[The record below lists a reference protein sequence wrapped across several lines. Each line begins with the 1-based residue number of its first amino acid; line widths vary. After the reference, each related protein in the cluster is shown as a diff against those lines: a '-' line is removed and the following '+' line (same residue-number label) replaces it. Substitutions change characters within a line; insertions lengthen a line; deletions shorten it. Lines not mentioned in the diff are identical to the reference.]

1 LSTAL
6 VNGVGLR
13 YEIHGEGFPIVLLN
27 GLGGNRKDW
36 YEQVPVF
43 SQHYQTIT
51 YDHRGTGDS
60 NKPETGYSIDQFADD
75 CIGVLDHLDLERVHL
90 VGYSMGGRIA
100 QVIASRHPNRVAAL
114 VLAATAA
121 KPNALN
127 LYSLKL
133 GAYLYK
139 NYGPSAAASV
149 GPLVDFTHSYFAKAL
164 PVLVDKLGAVPENP
178 MPLHAFMGHVGAIE
192 GHDTSGV
199 LGSIRSPTLVV
210 IGDQEWLN
218 PLPDANALVEG
229 IPDARLQVIT
239 GASHGLIVE
248 QPEQFNQCVLD
259 FFCEYHRLADGLS
272 LS

>member
-1 LSTAL
+1 MSTAQINGVKICYE
-6 VNGVGLR
+6 VNGS
-13 YEIHGEGFPIVLLN
+13 GFPIILLM

-36 YEQVPVF
+36 HEQVPVF
-43 SQHYQTIT
+43 AKHYRTIS

-60 NKPETGYSIDQFADD
+60 DKPETGYSISQFADD
-75 CIGVLDHLDLERVHL
+75 CIGLLDHLNLDRAHL

-100 QVIASRHPNRVAAL
+100 QLIASRYPNRVAAL

-121 KPNALN
+121 KPNSLN

-133 GAYLYK
+133 GAYLYE

-149 GPLVDFTHSYFAKAL
+149 GPLVEFTPSYFSRTL
-164 PVLVDKLGAVPENP
+164 PTLVNKLGAIPENP
-178 MPLHAFMGHVGAIE
+178 MPLHAFLGHVDAIE
-192 GHDTSGV
+192 NHDTTGI
-199 LGSIRSPTLVV
+199 LGSILSPTMVV

-218 PLPDANALVEG
+218 PLPDANELVEG

-248 QPEQFNQCVLD
+248 QPQQFNQYVLD
-259 FFCEYHRLADGLS
+259 FLS
-272 LS
+272 EHV

>member
-1 LSTAL
+1 MSTAL
-6 VNGVGLR
+6 INGVKIG
-13 YEIHGEGFPIVLLN
+13 YEVSGSGFPIVLLM

-36 YEQVPVF
+36 HEQVPVF
-43 SQHYQTIT
+43 AQHYRTIT
-51 YDHRGTGDS
+51 YDHRGTGESD
-60 NKPETGYSIDQFADD
+60 KPETGYSIDQFADD
-75 CIGVLDHLDLERVHL
+75 CIGLLDHLDLNRAHL

-100 QVIASRHPNRVAAL
+100 QLIASRYPSRVAGL

-121 KPNALN
+121 KPNSLN

-133 GAYLYK
+133 GAYLYE

-149 GPLVDFTHSYFAKAL
+149 GPLVDFTHSYFANAL
-164 PVLVDKLGAVPENP
+164 PALVDKLGAVPEIP
-178 MPLHAFMGHVGAIE
+178 MPLHAFLGHVGAIE
-192 GHDTSGV
+192 DHDTSGI

-229 IPDARLQVIT
+229 IPGARLQVIT

-248 QPEQFNQCVLD
+248 QPKLFNQCVLD
-259 FFCEYHRLADGLS
+259 FFSEHHQSAD
-272 LS
+272 